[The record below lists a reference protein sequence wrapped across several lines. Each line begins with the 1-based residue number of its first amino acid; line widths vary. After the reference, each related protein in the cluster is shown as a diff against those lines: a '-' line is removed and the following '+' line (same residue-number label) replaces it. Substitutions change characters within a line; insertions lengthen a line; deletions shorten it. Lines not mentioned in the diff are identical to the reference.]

1 MKKMILDLFA
11 GGHSVTVYADAG
23 FTSATASDT
32 TDVAKDTEVTITPVL
47 KTGYEL
53 DEYEVVAGDVTIE
66 VGDESV
72 GSFDMGEADV
82 VVYAKSKSNNKY
94 KVTEE
99 CMVNVNDTK
108 QVLHKN
114 TILTLTPNGVP
125 YDVTVENGGASVT
138 MNDAIQSL
146 INQGILVKI

>member
-11 GGHSVTVYADAG
+11 GGHSVTVYTDAG
-23 FTSATASDT
+23 FTSATASAT

-53 DEYEVVAGDVTIE
+53 DEYEVVAGGVTIE

-72 GSFDMGEADV
+72 GGFDMGEEDV

-99 CMVNVNDTK
+99 CMVNVNDNK

-125 YDVTVENGGASVT
+125 YDVAVESGGASVT
-138 MNDAIQSL
+138 MNDAVQSL
-146 INQGILVKI
+146 IDQGILVKI

>member
-53 DEYEVVAGDVTIE
+53 DEYEVVAGGVTIE

-72 GSFDMGEADV
+72 GGFDMGEEDV

-99 CMVNVNDTK
+99 CMVNVNDNK

-125 YDVTVENGGASVT
+125 YDVAVESGGASVT
-138 MNDAIQSL
+138 MNDAVQSL
-146 INQGILVKI
+146 IDQGILVKI